1 MAVNSVS
8 FGDAVM
14 ESLLA
19 LTRPR
24 ASATRISRNTAL
36 LIRHLLRVGR
46 PPEGYAECT
55 RRRSANDV
63 KLSASEFRTALA
75 SLRHWGWIERRPS
88 VHNASGY
95 YRLTRAFAATIETV
109 DETLYRAI
117 REHLPGHTPDDKKTS
132 EPPVDADFRQALLAL
147 SLGRLMHRIFE
158 LNRFQRQHYHRAYN
172 KGTLRNVCTILHWF
186 LQEEARQPGEPV
198 IISLG
203 RLATQVD
210 LVFRTAKRARDQLA
224 AWGVLAQLGDVYR
237 VNHRRLVDIIE
248 GEHAELPSPPLRI
261 FRPRPTL
268 TAVP

>member
-1 MAVNSVS
+1 MNTVN

-19 LTRPR
+19 LTRRR

-36 LIRHLLRVGR
+36 LIRHLLQVGR

-63 KLSASEFRTALA
+63 HLSASEFRTALA

-88 VHNASGY
+88 VHNASGH
-95 YRLTRAFAATIETV
+95 YRLTRAFAATVETV

-117 REHLPGHTPDDKKTS
+117 REHLPGNTPADKKTS
-132 EPPVDADFRQALLAL
+132 EPPVDADLRQALLAL
-147 SLGRLMHRIFE
+147 SLDRLMHRIFE

-203 RLATQVD
+203 RLATQMD

-261 FRPRPTL
+261 SRPRPTL

>member
-1 MAVNSVS
+1 
-8 FGDAVM
+8 M

-19 LTRPR
+19 LTRRR

-36 LIRHLLRVGR
+36 LIRHLLRVGC

-63 KLSASEFRTALA
+63 HLSASELRTALA

-88 VHNASGY
+88 VHNASGH

-109 DETLYRAI
+109 DESLYRAI
-117 REHLPGHTPDDKKTS
+117 REHLPGHPPDDKK
-132 EPPVDADFRQALLAL
+132 PPVDADFRQALLAL

-158 LNRFQRQHYHRAYN
+158 LNRFLRQHYHRAYN

-186 LQEEARQPGEPV
+186 LQEEARQPGGPV

-203 RLATQVD
+203 RLATQMD

-224 AWGVLAQLGDVYR
+224 AWGVLSQLDDVYP

-248 GEHAELPSPPLRI
+248 GEHAELPSPPLRVS
-261 FRPRPTL
+261 RPRPTL